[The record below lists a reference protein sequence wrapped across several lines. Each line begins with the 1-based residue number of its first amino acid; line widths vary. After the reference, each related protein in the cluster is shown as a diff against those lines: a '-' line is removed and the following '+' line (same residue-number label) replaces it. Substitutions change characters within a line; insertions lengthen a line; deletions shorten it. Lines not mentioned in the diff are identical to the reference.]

1 MCKYRRNIALA
12 EIQRTENHENIN
24 NLQEQH
30 QADER
35 SPENFVL
42 NVMKGFFIVL
52 IAYTWILYLLF
63 KLYGY

>member
-1 MCKYRRNIALA
+1 MCKYRRNL
-12 EIQRTENHENIN
+12 Q
-24 NLQEQH
+24 NLETHHTVHYVDIHNQEEQQ

-35 SPENFVL
+35 SPVNFVA
-42 NVMKGFFIVL
+42 NVLKGFFIVL